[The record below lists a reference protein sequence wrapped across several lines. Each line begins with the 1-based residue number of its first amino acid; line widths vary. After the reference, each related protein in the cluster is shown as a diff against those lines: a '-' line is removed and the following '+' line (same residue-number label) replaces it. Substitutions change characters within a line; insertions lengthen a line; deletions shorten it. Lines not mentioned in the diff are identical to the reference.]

1 MKLPS
6 KNQNFHEKAKFRR
19 SMHDRMTRSL
29 RIDMDDESL
38 QDEINNPRKMSM
50 AIENTFNNSTVS
62 SQRGTRNKLHRTG
75 SKTSSI
81 LKRITR
87 RQTANACSTI
97 GQKDYKN
104 LFQVSNRKSL
114 DSDINPKNKQIK
126 NAALQIDNMD
136 DLPAIDN
143 YVDMSPIMN

>member
-1 MKLPS
+1 MSLQRVKNDSLSVVNDSLAQGSNYNNSFRAATGSMVINQASTKIAKFLKLPS

-29 RIDMDDESL
+29 RVDLDDESL

-50 AIENTFNNSTVS
+50 AIENTFNYSTVS
-62 SQRGTRNKLHRTG
+62 SQRGIRNKLHRTG

-81 LKRITR
+81 LKRMTR

-97 GQKDYKN
+97 GQKDY
-104 LFQVSNRKSL
+104 
-114 DSDINPKNKQIK
+114 
-126 NAALQIDNMD
+126 
-136 DLPAIDN
+136 
-143 YVDMSPIMN
+143 